1 MTKECLREKKPQQ
14 LSDDSNNAK
23 LAKEATSV
31 ENDTPKA
38 TQYPQEKSI
47 IHCPTSMVLLFILF
61 VEALA
66 ITAMQGC
73 IIYYHTLVFAQ
84 CVFSLRTLGLSQVDL
99 IYHGI
104 LIMAFVLIF
113 QDTVDEN
120 VSNIK
125 PFEYAILVLVP
136 ICFVVMAGCIVKLYS
151 LFKWNHYKSHTLSP
165 SAAGNSGDDDD
176 TRLRTTLMAWSIL
189 TGLLKLDFFFLFAY
203 AAQLVPSSMMEYTV
217 PPYESVVVFCAS
229 VLAFL
234 LATQGTR
241 TENIKAMWLFS
252 LVLLGSV
259 GYLGYRL
266 FTFGIPRDV
275 TRDPYLVNVI
285 AMYTQLYCI
294 GR

>member
-1 MTKECLREKKPQQ
+1 MELNNKIHKFIQGLREKKPQQ

-104 LIMAFVLIF
+104 LIMAFVYQVFLYMDCLRQRNVF
-113 QDTVDEN
+113 QLM
-120 VSNIK
+120 
-125 PFEYAILVLVP
+125 ILL
-136 ICFVVMAGCIVKLYS
+136 LYG
-151 LFKWNHYKSHTLSP
+151 K
-165 SAAGNSGDDDD
+165 
-176 TRLRTTLMAWSIL
+176 
-189 TGLLKLDFFFLFAY
+189 
-203 AAQLVPSSMMEYTV
+203 
-217 PPYESVVVFCAS
+217 
-229 VLAFL
+229 
-234 LATQGTR
+234 
-241 TENIKAMWLFS
+241 
-252 LVLLGSV
+252 
-259 GYLGYRL
+259 
-266 FTFGIPRDV
+266 
-275 TRDPYLVNVI
+275 
-285 AMYTQLYCI
+285 
-294 GR
+294 